1 MRRARVYLEV
11 GVDVLSSPIVNQMI
25 NRNFVAQNEVII
37 EIEELFRQSRY
48 AEQVVLDGT
57 AAKGGQIG
65 AVSKNVL
72 VCHQTEARVV
82 LIYPAWYL
90 AIGHQIDVSDP
101 TGRKHF

>member
-11 GVDVLSSPIVNQMI
+11 RVDVLSSPIVNQMI

-48 AEQVVLDGT
+48 AEQVVLNGK

-65 AVSKNVL
+65 AVSKNVT
-72 VCHQTEARVV
+72 VCHQTEARMVQ
-82 LIYPAWYL
+82 IHPAWYL
-90 AIGHQIDVSDP
+90 AISHQVDVSEP
-101 TGRKHF
+101 TGCKHL

>member
-11 GVDVLSSPIVNQMI
+11 GVDVLSGPIVNQMI
-25 NRNFVAQNEVII
+25 NRNFVAQNEVIV
-37 EIEELFRQSRY
+37 EIEELFRQPRY
-48 AEQVVLDGT
+48 AEQVMFDGT
-57 AAKGGQIG
+57 AAKGGQIR